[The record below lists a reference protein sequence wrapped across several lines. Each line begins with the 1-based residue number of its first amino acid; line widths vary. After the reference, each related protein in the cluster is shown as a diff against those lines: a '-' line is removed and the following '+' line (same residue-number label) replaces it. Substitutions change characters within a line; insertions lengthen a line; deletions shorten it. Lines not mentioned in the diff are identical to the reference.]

1 VAWLSAGGYRPL
13 VVGSLARI
21 QADRPYDRPVQL
33 RRGLLLFALVLSAVS
48 LGAALSAPRDEGGEP
63 ATPAPAPR
71 SDTPAVTAIELRQ
84 PAPETPPVRQ
94 VRTGAHVVLRVS
106 AREPGNVEIPGLG
119 LLQPVSPG
127 TPAVFD
133 LLATR
138 PGRYD
143 VELVTLGAERIRLGA
158 LVVAR

>member
-1 VAWLSAGGYRPL
+1 
-13 VVGSLARI
+13 
-21 QADRPYDRPVQL
+21 VQL

-48 LGAALSAPRDEGGEP
+48 LGAALSAPREDRDEP
-63 ATPAPAPR
+63 AATTPAPR
-71 SDTPAVTAIELRQ
+71 TSTPAAAAIALSQ
-84 PAPETPPVRQ
+84 PAPEVPPERR

-106 AREPGNVEIPGLG
+106 ARQPGNVEIPGLG
-119 LLQPVSPG
+119 LLQPVAPG

-143 VELVTLGAERIRLGA
+143 VQLVTLSSERTKLGTL
-158 LVVAR
+158 LVER

>member
-1 VAWLSAGGYRPL
+1 M
-13 VVGSLARI
+13 
-21 QADRPYDRPVQL
+21 QL
-33 RRGLLLFALVLSAVS
+33 RRGLLLFALVLSAIS
-48 LGAALSAPRDEGGEP
+48 LGAALSAPRDEGGESGEL
-63 ATPAPAPR
+63 APAPR
-71 SDTPAVTAIELRQ
+71 EPTPPAATIELRQ

-106 AREPGNVEIPGLG
+106 ARQPGNVEIPGLG

-143 VELVTLGAERIRLGA
+143 VELVTLDAERSPLGA